1 MKQLKFFVLLLPL
14 VLAAVGCSQDA
25 DTVLGNAG
33 TETKS
38 IHIALNTETRAG
50 TGEFDQSKLRP
61 DLHQQVNS
69 VTVYIFDEEGR
80 YVDEEKVDWSDMETK
95 KTVEKNCVLGKLEK
109 DKTYQLLGVG
119 MDKNAASRF
128 RIDVSQG
135 LEACEAQLSQSG
147 KVDEIGKC
155 QIFAGTLTYP
165 NPEGENVL
173 DMYRRMA
180 GVAFYISNEGLP
192 DGTAYFR
199 ILLPSGQ
206 NTAVLLKKKDAA
218 DYGSG
223 PSQGTGGNI
232 LVDSEYDSGEEYQN
246 PYAYVLPFQGQASQ
260 DVTTLTL
267 QVLDSEK
274 KVLKSYDVLLGDE
287 RHYDLLA
294 NHLYML
300 GTSDNPVELPADSGN
315 DLIITDWIDTEEEIL
330 DYTNDFK

>member
-1 MKQLKFFVLLLPL
+1 
-14 VLAAVGCSQDA
+14 
-25 DTVLGNAG
+25 
-33 TETKS
+33 
-38 IHIALNTETRAG
+38 
-50 TGEFDQSKLRP
+50 
-61 DLHQQVNS
+61 
-69 VTVYIFDEEGR
+69 
-80 YVDEEKVDWSDMETK
+80 METK

-128 RIDVSQG
+128 KIDASQG
-135 LEACEAQLSQSG
+135 LEACEARLSQSDN
-147 KVDEIGKC
+147 VDEIGKC

-180 GVAFYISNEGLP
+180 GVAFYISNNGLP

-223 PSQGTGGNI
+223 PSQETEGNI
-232 LVDSEYDSGEEYQN
+232 LVDYKYDSGEEYQN

-260 DVTTLTL
+260 DITTLTL
-267 QVLDSEK
+267 QVLDDGME
-274 KVLKSYDVLLGDE
+274 VLKSYDVLLGDE